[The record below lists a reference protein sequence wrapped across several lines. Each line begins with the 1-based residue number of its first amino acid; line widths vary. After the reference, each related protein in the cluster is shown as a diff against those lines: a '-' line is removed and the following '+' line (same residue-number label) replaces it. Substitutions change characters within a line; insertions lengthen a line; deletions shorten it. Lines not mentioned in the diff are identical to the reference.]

1 MPSPTRLKRISDR
14 IKQEIAEMLVL
25 GKINDPR
32 LSSVS
37 ITDVNVDRELSYANI
52 FVSAVEGHIRE
63 AEIMQGLESA
73 RGFLRKQLSE
83 RIELRSFPQLRFHWD
98 PTPEKADR
106 IEQLLDKIKALEV
119 KGKHK

>member
-14 IKQEIAEMLVL
+14 IQQEIAGMLVL
-25 GKINDPR
+25 GEINDPR
-32 LSSVS
+32 LSGVS
-37 ITDVNVDRELSYANI
+37 ITEVNVDRELSFANI
-52 FVSAVEGHIRE
+52 FVSAVEGHERE

-73 RGFLRKQLSE
+73 RGYLRKQLSE

-106 IEQLLDKIKALEV
+106 IEQLLDKIRVNEV
-119 KGKHK
+119 KRKRK